1 VTWHGAGTAAVLRL
15 WMSSSS
21 ARRGGMEVNAGLG
34 APAGGEAF
42 DIPLRH
48 VWIERSL
55 PVGARLGRGA
65 CVLVGALD
73 PDPWEEALGED
84 DVLLGALRTG
94 ETSGA

>member
-1 VTWHGAGTAAVLRL
+1 
-15 WMSSSS
+15 
-21 ARRGGMEVNAGLG
+21 MEVNAGLG

-73 PDPWEEALGED
+73 PDP
-84 DVLLGALRTG
+84 
-94 ETSGA
+94 